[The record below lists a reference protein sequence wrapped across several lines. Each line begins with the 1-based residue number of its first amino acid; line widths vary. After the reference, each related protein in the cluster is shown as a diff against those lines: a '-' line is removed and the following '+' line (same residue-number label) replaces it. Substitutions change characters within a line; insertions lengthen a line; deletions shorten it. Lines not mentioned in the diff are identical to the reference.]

1 MANPLSSLASLGSVV
16 TERLVNLI
24 EALALLYRTF
34 HAMTRLRFR
43 GFAVVGRVLLNQVRF
58 TGVHA
63 LGPVSVAA
71 LAIGGLVLMQLVTY
85 LPADVGVPI
94 ATVILVKE
102 VVPLLTALI
111 LIGRSGT
118 AISIEIGNM
127 KLNEELAAIMKMGVP
142 IEHFVFAPRL
152 LGMLFSFLALAV
164 YANVAAVVGG
174 YFLARAASVAPITFS
189 LYDLLQGV
197 TVDDALVA
205 ILKVVVFSLVIAIT
219 SIQYG
224 LRVRRS
230 VREIPIVTTTAV
242 VRSMIACLI
251 LNTFIS
257 VYL

>member
-1 MANPLSSLASLGSVV
+1 VNPLLRLGATVRERVGNIVELLA
-16 TERLVNLI
+16 I
-24 EALALLYRTF
+24 FYRTL
-34 HAMTRLRFR
+34 AAIALLRFR
-43 GFAVVGRVLLNQVRF
+43 GFSVVGRVLLNQIRF

-63 LGPVSVAA
+63 LGPVSIAS
-71 LAIGGLVLMQLVTY
+71 LAIGGLVLMQAATY
-85 LPADVGVPI
+85 LPADYIVRVSI
-94 ATVILVKE
+94 VILVKE
-102 VVPLLTALI
+102 IVPLLTALI

-127 KLNEELAAIMKMGVP
+127 KLNEELAVILKMGVP

-152 LGMLFSFLALAV
+152 LGMLVSFLALTV
-164 YANVAAVVGG
+164 YADVAAVVGG
-174 YFLARAASVAPITFS
+174 YYLARAAAVVPIQFS
-189 LYDLLQGV
+189 LNELVSGV
-197 TVDDALVA
+197 LMEDAA
-205 ILKVVVFSLVIAIT
+205 IAAVKVVVFAAVIALT

-230 VREIPIVTTTAV
+230 VREVPIVTTTAV